1 MKICKVV
8 GSVWATKKD
17 VKLEGAKLMIV
28 MPLYGSQGGPFDCRR
43 LCRRRHWR
51 EGLGDNWKHSPLCLS
66 AKEGAPIDASIV
78 GIVDSIEIA
87 ENEKRKLF
95 GG

>member
-1 MKICKVV
+1 MGDKERCEAGGCETDDRHAVIRQ
-8 GSVWATKKD
+8 SR
-17 VKLEGAKLMIV
+17 
-28 MPLYGSQGGPFDCRR
+28 GPFDCRR

-51 EGLGDNWKHSPLCLS
+51 GVLVITGSTARFVS

-87 ENEKRKLF
+87 ENEKENFSEVDL
-95 GG
+95 